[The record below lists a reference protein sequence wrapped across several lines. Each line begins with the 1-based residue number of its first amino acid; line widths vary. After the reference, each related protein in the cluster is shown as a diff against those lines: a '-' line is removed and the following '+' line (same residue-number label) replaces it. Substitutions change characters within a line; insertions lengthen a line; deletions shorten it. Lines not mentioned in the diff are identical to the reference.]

1 MKKLRRVLAVLLV
14 FVMSM
19 ALVTGC
25 SGKSKQTMF
34 SIMKD
39 ASSMT
44 HYSYDVKV
52 KVDSGISGV
61 ENMTIALKGQT
72 DGEALTMGAE
82 VSYSLYTFNIDNF
95 LTLTKDAVYIDV
107 EEIFNAFDSIL
118 SAMGVSLA
126 DFEEEFGSELK
137 CIKLPLAEGMINVN
151 ADSSELTDLYVS
163 ILETA
168 FRDTKIE
175 SNKGEYTVTV
185 EGMEDIAKLVD
196 ALLTEILN
204 NQDALLTQ
212 LEKLNSIDDDTM
224 KEFLNSYMEELIEA
238 LVKFNEEYE
247 LGFTD
252 DDIADVKAEAE
263 SAVEDAVK
271 EAELDDVNQI
281 YKDGFA
287 QIKDNKQDI
296 VDELAG
302 GADSVDG
309 KVTMTNSLTGREG
322 SRVYTCEFETSL
334 ENKDTQEDLTLTVKS
349 VITEDNSIVVN
360 APKNYT
366 ALSDIMYA
374 ALVYAYENGLLGDL
388 DGIIDMPDV
397 DPDYS
402 YGGDAS
408 NAGED
413 ASNAGEDVVYD
424 GEVTLSDPSTND
436 TATIEYNKDLVY
448 VDTEYS
454 DVELGDVYFR
464 AVADDNCS
472 LTLYYWPEFSIDAW
486 YEYMVHVAY
495 SDSESFPDL
504 SSTELTSRELS
515 SGVTLYE
522 FDVSYKYPYEDSRTT
537 VSFFAVAANGGF
549 IYGYVLRDYSL
560 QDDSV
565 LPYDEFLNAVFVNV
579 N

>member
-1 MKKLRRVLAVLLV
+1 MKKLRRVLAVMLV

-25 SGKSKQTMF
+25 SGKSEQTMF

-61 ENMTIALKGQT
+61 ENMTIALKGET
-72 DGEALTMGAE
+72 DGEALTMGAK

-95 LTLTKDAVYIDV
+95 LTLTKDALYVDV

-126 DFEEEFGSELK
+126 DFEEEFGTELK
-137 CIKLPLAEGMINVN
+137 CIKLPLADGMINVS

-168 FRDTKIE
+168 FKDTKIE

-196 ALLTEILN
+196 ALLTELLN
-204 NQDALLTQ
+204 NQDALLAQ

-224 KEFLNSYMEELIEA
+224 KEFLNIYMDEILKA

-252 DDIADVKAEAE
+252 EDIADIKAEAE
-263 SAVEDAVK
+263 SAVEDALK

-309 KVTMTNSLTGREG
+309 KVTMTNSLTGKEG

-360 APKNYT
+360 APKNCT

-388 DGIIDMPDV
+388 DGIIDMPDG
-397 DPDYS
+397 DTDYS
-402 YGGDAS
+402 YGGDDS
-408 NAGED
+408 GAGE
-413 ASNAGEDVVYD
+413 EVVYD
-424 GEVTLSDPSTND
+424 GEVTLSDYFTND
-436 TATIEYNKDLVY
+436 TATIEYNKDLIY
-448 VDTEYS
+448 VDTECS
-454 DVELGDVYFR
+454 DVEWGSVCFS
-464 AVADDNCS
+464 AVADDTCWLFLS
-472 LTLYYWPEFSIDAW
+472 YDSERSIDDL
-486 YEYMVHVAY
+486 YEYMAHEQY
-495 SDSESFPDL
+495 SNSEYFLDT

-522 FDVSYKYPYEDSRTT
+522 FDVSYKYADGDSVNTE
-537 VSFFAVAANGGF
+537 SYFAVAANVGV
-549 IYGYVLRDYSL
+549 IYGDISREYDLTEDE
-560 QDDSV
+560 V

>member
-61 ENMTIALKGQT
+61 ENMTIALKGET
-72 DGEALTMGAE
+72 DGEALTMGAK

-95 LTLTKDAVYIDV
+95 LTLTKDALYVDV
-107 EEIFNAFDSIL
+107 EEVFNAFDSIL

-126 DFEEEFGSELK
+126 DFEEEFGTELK

-168 FRDTKIE
+168 FKDTKIE

-204 NQDALLTQ
+204 NQDAILTQ
-212 LEKLNSIDDDTM
+212 LEKLNSVDGDTM
-224 KEFLNSYMEELIEA
+224 KEFLNIYMDEILKA

-252 DDIADVKAEAE
+252 EDIADIKAEAE

-281 YKDGFA
+281 YKDGFT

-296 VDELAG
+296 VDELAD
-302 GADSVDG
+302 GADSVNG
-309 KVTMTNSLTGREG
+309 KVTMTNSLTGKEG

-349 VITEDNSIVVN
+349 VMTEDNSIVVN

-374 ALVYAYENGLLGDL
+374 ALVYVYENGLLGDL

-397 DPDYS
+397 DTDYS
-402 YGGDAS
+402 YGGDDS
-408 NAGED
+408 NAGE
-413 ASNAGEDVVYD
+413 EVVYD
-424 GEVTLSDPSTND
+424 GEVTLSDYFTND
-436 TATIEYNKDLVY
+436 TATLEYDKDLIY

-454 DVELGDVYFR
+454 DVEWGRVCFN
-464 AVADDNCS
+464 AVADDTCWLFLS
-472 LTLYYWPEFSIDAW
+472 YDSERSIDDL
-486 YEYMVHVAY
+486 YEYMAHEQY
-495 SDSESFPDL
+495 SNSEYFIDP

-522 FDVSYKYPYEDSRTT
+522 FDVSYKYADGDSVNTE
-537 VSFFAVAANGGF
+537 SYFAVEANVGVV
-549 IYGYVLRDYSL
+549 YGEINREYDLTDEE
-560 QDDSV
+560 V

-579 N
+579 K